1 MSALINLVG
10 RLPRP
15 WLKAIARLQWHNPLF
30 KLGFEWAADR
40 FRDRDSVIQ
49 QGIGKGL
56 RFNVGNSN
64 AGYQLGTTEPAM
76 QFALK
81 ELLQPNMTFYD
92 IGANVGFFSII
103 AAQLSRGVVV
113 CFEPLAENIHYIKH
127 NAGLNHLDKLLIRS
141 EALGGE
147 DSDAI
152 FHVSAVSTWGK
163 LATVGSP
170 PQAIRDITVPLR
182 RLDTIIHQSH
192 LPQPELIKIDV
203 EGAEVDVL
211 VGARETLLTARPI
224 LLIELHW
231 TNEAVARKLAELGYQ
246 GHVLGSTASLT
257 ESPWD
262 AQVLAVPNERS
273 DLDSVVAKLTYSV
286 S

>member
-1 MSALINLVG
+1 MDVLVNLVG

-15 WLKAIARLQWHNPLF
+15 WLKAIARLQWRHPLL
-30 KLGFEWAADR
+30 KLGFEWAANQ
-40 FRDRDSVIQ
+40 FRNQDSVIQ

-56 RFNVGNSN
+56 RFNVGNSH

-76 QFALK
+76 QAAIK

-103 AAQLSRGVVV
+103 AAHLSGGTVV
-113 CFEPLAENIHYIKH
+113 CFEPLAENVHYIKH
-127 NAGLNHLDKLLIRS
+127 NAALNHLSNILIRS
-141 EALGGE
+141 EALGCE
-147 DSDAI
+147 DGDAI
-152 FHVSAVSTWGK
+152 FNVSAVSSWGK
-163 LATVGSP
+163 LATVGEP
-170 PQAIRDITVPLR
+170 TQKIRDITVPLR
-182 RLDTIIHQSH
+182 RLDTSIRESN

-211 VGARETLLTARPI
+211 VGARETLLTHRPI
-224 LLIELHW
+224 LLVELHG
-231 TNEAVARKLAELGYQ
+231 TNEVVARELAKVGYQ
-246 GHVLGSTASLT
+246 CHVLGSTASPT

-273 DLDSVVAKLTYSV
+273 DLESVVVKLTHSI
-286 S
+286 